1 MVDFRFKTEKSEIE
15 KIREVLPRSYPVK
28 PERGR
33 IFGALASFA
42 EWRVAKALWYLDLDF
57 YYRWRVPNTIY
68 IIDFLILMDTLI
80 PVDVKNWEH
89 IFETSEHRLRT
100 RTIEMKLETK
110 LNIIWDVDVLTMNM
124 AVSAVRSL
132 MR

>member
-1 MVDFRFKTEKSEIE
+1 VVKFRFKTKKSEID

-42 EWRVAKALWYLDLDF
+42 EWQVAQALWYLDLEF
-57 YYRWRVPNTIY
+57 KYKWPVPDTIY
-68 IIDFLILMDTLI
+68 LVDFMILMDSWI
-80 PVDVKNWEH
+80 PLDVNNWNNVAETNKNRIRE
-89 IFETSEHRLRT
+89 RV
-100 RTIEMKLETK
+100 IEMKLETK
-110 LNIIWDVDVLTMNM
+110 LNVIWDVEVLTLDQ
-124 AVSAVRSL
+124 AVSAVRQL

>member
-1 MVDFRFKTEKSEIE
+1 MVKFRFKTKKSEID

-42 EWRVAKALWYLDLDF
+42 EWQVAQALWYLDLEF
-57 YYRWRVPNTIY
+57 KYKWPVPDTIY
-68 IIDFLILMDTLI
+68 LVDFMILMDSWI
-80 PVDVKNWEH
+80 PLDVNNWNNVAETNKNRIRE
-89 IFETSEHRLRT
+89 RV
-100 RTIEMKLETK
+100 IEMKLETK
-110 LNIIWDVDVLTMNM
+110 LNVIWDVEVLTLDQ
-124 AVSAVRSL
+124 AVSAVRQL